1 MASKE
6 PNIYDPDPTDMQLHA
21 LDAIGME
28 GMQPA
33 DLTKPEAAKFLAL
46 LYRITAAHLKA
57 AERSV
62 SKLSDENRTL
72 HDERESLR
80 IDLAKLQ
87 ERSHF
92 SWLEVPVSVVIG
104 FAINMLAVDHAN
116 GLGWFMLL
124 IGLFILGFMR
134 SAELSSVVAH
144 LAHRVLGRK
153 GDG

>member
-1 MASKE
+1 MAAKE

-33 DLTKPEAAKFLAL
+33 DLTKPEATKFLAL
-46 LYRITAAHLKA
+46 LFRITAAHLKA
-57 AERSV
+57 AERNV
-62 SKLSDENRTL
+62 SKLSDENRSL
-72 HDERESLR
+72 LGERESLR

-92 SWLEVPVSVVIG
+92 SWLEVPISFVIG
-104 FAINMLAVDHAN
+104 FAINMLAADYAN

-134 SAELSSVVAH
+134 LAELTSAIAH
-144 LAHRVLGRK
+144 LAQKVLGRK